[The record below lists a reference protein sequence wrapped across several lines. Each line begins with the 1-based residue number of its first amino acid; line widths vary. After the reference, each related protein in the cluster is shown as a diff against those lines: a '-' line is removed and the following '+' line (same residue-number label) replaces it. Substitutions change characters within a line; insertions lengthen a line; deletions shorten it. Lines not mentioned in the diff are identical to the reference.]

1 VRLCWVR
8 SSIQHCLES
17 WPSNQEKAV
26 GLQRGRVGQDSPP
39 TTELALFSQACHVT
53 RIDNQTVFR
62 KGVVVRPKHGCTLGK
77 RVPNLGQPR
86 CWPSVS
92 PCCMTS
98 TIEPGQTTPSL
109 LIGYNLKPDPNSCG
123 KPKFDCP
130 TKCLESWPS
139 NQEKAVGLQKGRV
152 GQDTPP
158 TTELALFS
166 QACHVT

>member
-1 VRLCWVR
+1 MDAWDKTAHPPR
-8 SSIQHCLES
+8 S
-17 WPSNQEKAV
+17 WPSFPKRVTLPESTIKLCSGKAWWSV
-26 GLQRGRVGQDSPP
+26 
-39 TTELALFSQACHVT
+39 
-53 RIDNQTVFR
+53 
-62 KGVVVRPKHGCTLGK
+62 KPKHGCTLGK